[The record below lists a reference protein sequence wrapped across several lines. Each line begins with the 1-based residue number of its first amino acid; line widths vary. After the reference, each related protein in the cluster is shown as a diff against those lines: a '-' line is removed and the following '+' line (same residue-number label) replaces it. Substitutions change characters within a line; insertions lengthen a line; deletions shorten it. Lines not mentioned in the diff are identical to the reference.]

1 MTINTVRMM
10 TNVLWYLFS
19 FRLVYDSFSAL
30 SDEVLYDYNRSCYQV
45 KERYGNRNTNERAIL
60 FCAWISELW
69 IDENNNSRYNN
80 INSKKNDSSKENES
94 VKSIVN
100 KLRIS
105 LDLELESER
114 AMNMVKKRNEK
125 VDRKNESKNESKNE
139 NYGNKVDIVED
150 MILQERAELA
160 AELLCIR

>member
-1 MTINTVRMM
+1 M
-10 TNVLWYLFS
+10 
-19 FRLVYDSFSAL
+19 
-30 SDEVLYDYNRSCYQV
+30 
-45 KERYGNRNTNERAIL
+45 
-60 FCAWISELW
+60 
-69 IDENNNSRYNN
+69 
-80 INSKKNDSSKENES
+80 
-94 VKSIVN
+94 KSIVN

-114 AMNMVKKRNEK
+114 AMNMVKRRNEK
-125 VDRKNESKNESKNE
+125 VDRKNERKNQNNNE